1 MTLLLKSIFFTVLL
15 PGTVTVV
22 VPWLI
27 LSGRSAVAI
36 GRASVWHWL
45 GVVPIVLGAGILLRC
60 VWFFAARGRGTL
72 APVDPPK
79 ELVVSGL
86 YRYVR
91 NPMYVGVVSM
101 LLGEALFFRSNAL
114 LVYAAG
120 FWITTHLFILLY
132 EEPVLRRQFG
142 ESYVR
147 YCRTVNRW
155 IPRKP

>member
-1 MTLLLKSIFFTVLL
+1 M
-15 PGTVTVV
+15 
-22 VPWLI
+22 
-27 LSGRSAVAI
+27 
-36 GRASVWHWL
+36 
-45 GVVPIVLGAGILLRC
+45 
-60 VWFFAARGRGTL
+60 
-72 APVDPPK
+72 
-79 ELVVSGL
+79 SGL